1 MPYSEFIDQI
11 RVVNGYL
18 REVRPPFSGEEL
30 ADKAHR
36 IRNLHQGHRSAS
48 IARWEPIEELDHGEG
63 LNPSEK
69 EHTGISGED
78 DAFIFLL

>member
-1 MPYSEFIDQI
+1 MPYSKLIDQI
-11 RVVNGYL
+11 RIVNRYL

-48 IARWEPIEELDHGEG
+48 IACWEPIEELDHGEG
-63 LNPSEK
+63 LYPSEK